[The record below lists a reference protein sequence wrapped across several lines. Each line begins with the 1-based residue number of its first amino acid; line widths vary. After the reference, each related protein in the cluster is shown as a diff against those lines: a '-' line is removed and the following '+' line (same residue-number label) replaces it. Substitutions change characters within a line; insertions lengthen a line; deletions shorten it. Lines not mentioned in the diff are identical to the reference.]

1 MRELLCSAVSIFT
14 MLIIV
19 RVVLSWFPSTS
30 GGFVA
35 QVSYFVG
42 RITEPVLSAVRE
54 KLPRTGAI
62 DFSALVVLLFLQI
75 VVQGMILNF

>member
-1 MRELLCSAVSIFT
+1 MLDLLCYAVKIFT

-62 DFSALVVLLFLQI
+62 DFSSLVVLLFLQI
-75 VVQGMILNF
+75 VVQGMILNC

>member
-1 MRELLCSAVSIFT
+1 MLDLLCGAVKIFII
-14 MLIIV
+14 LIIV

-62 DFSALVVLLFLQI
+62 DFSALVVLLFLQY
-75 VVQGMILNF
+75 VVQPMIC

>member
-1 MRELLCSAVSIFT
+1 

-35 QVSYFVG
+35 QVSYLVG

-62 DFSALVVLLFLQI
+62 DFSALVVLLFLQY
-75 VVQGMILNF
+75 VVQPMIC